1 MASLKHNLEYLGM
14 RLAVGLAQSLSA
26 SAADRLAVRLA
37 GLAHALLGS
46 RRRIAAE
53 NMKRAFGSAYTEEQY
68 SDLVRRVF
76 NNFVR
81 TTIEFSRFEK
91 LGREGVR
98 AIVDPQGREIMTEAL
113 SHGKGAIIVTAH
125 FGNWELLGA
134 WPAAE
139 GIPMDFLV
147 GRQHNAKVDALLNG
161 YREAMGVGII
171 PLATSARS
179 VFKALKQGRLTG
191 MVADQHAASGGI
203 VLNFFG
209 RPAST
214 PQGPALF
221 SIRTGAPIL
230 PFLLRRER
238 YDRHVVIP
246 SPAIWP
252 PNSGNEEA
260 DIRHIT
266 SAYTKVFEDGIRKYP
281 DQWLWTHRRWKVP
294 ESATGTP
301 V

>member
-1 MASLKHNLEYLGM
+1 MASLKHALEYYGM
-14 RLAVGLAQSLSA
+14 RLAVGIAQTLSA
-26 SAADRLAVRLA
+26 ESADRLAVRLA
-37 GLAHALLGS
+37 GLAHFVLGS
-46 RRRIAAE
+46 RRRIAFE
-53 NMKRAFGSAYTEEQY
+53 NLKRAFGDAYTDEQY
-68 SDLVRRVF
+68 AALVRAVF

-91 LGREGVR
+91 LGQAGVR
-98 AIVDPQGREIMTEAL
+98 AIVDPQGREIMREAM
-113 SHGKGAIIVTAH
+113 SHGKGAILVTAH
-125 FGNWELLGA
+125 FGNWELLGS
-134 WPAAE
+134 WGAAE
-139 GIPMDFLV
+139 GYPMDFLV
-147 GRQHNAKVDALLNG
+147 GRQHNARVDALLNG
-161 YREAMGVGII
+161 YRRAMGVGII

-179 VFKALKQGRLTG
+179 VFKALKEKHLTG

-246 SPAIWP
+246 SPVIWP
-252 PNSGNEEA
+252 PNSGDEQA
-260 DIRHIT
+260 DIRWIT
-266 SAYTKVFEDGIRKYP
+266 AAYTKVFEDSIRKYP

-294 ESATGTP
+294 ETATDTAD
-301 V
+301 